1 MPPGGSGTC
10 WSRDLGPGVDFT
22 QNRGR
27 KGSASALWARH
38 RLRVLHASF
47 GVRRME
53 KSWRP
58 SRGGQNREE
67 QAPGIFPGCPALPA
81 SRREHP
87 SPGAGREQPLP
98 GVRQGHGATRR
109 GAGAV
114 SSPAPDNAQIFWA
127 LELSDTNCSSVG
139 RAGELQKSL
148 LAWGTH
154 AGSVPG
160 LAWEQQIPKQLFRD
174 TVPWLAGLQAGG
186 GKARDVR
193 SLITQHLVTFRA

>member
-27 KGSASALWARH
+27 KGSGSALWARH
-38 RLRVLHASF
+38 RLRVLHARF

-67 QAPGIFPGCPALPA
+67 QAPGILLGCPALPA

-87 SPGAGREQPLP
+87 SPGAGGEQPLP

-109 GAGAV
+109 GAGAA
-114 SSPAPDNAQIFWA
+114 SSPAPDNAQISWA

-148 LAWGTH
+148 LAQGTH
-154 AGSVPG
+154 TWGQLWGWPGSSRFPNSFLGTPFHGWPG
-160 LAWEQQIPKQLFRD
+160 SRWEEAKRGMFGPS
-174 TVPWLAGLQAGG
+174 
-186 GKARDVR
+186 
-193 SLITQHLVTFRA
+193 SLSIW